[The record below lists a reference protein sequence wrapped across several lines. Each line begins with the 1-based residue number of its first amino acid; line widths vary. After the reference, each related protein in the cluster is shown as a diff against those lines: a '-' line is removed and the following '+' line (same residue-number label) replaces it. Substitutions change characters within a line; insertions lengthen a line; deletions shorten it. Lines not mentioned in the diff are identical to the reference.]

1 MLGIQYS
8 QQNANVGL
16 TFDCYLGNAKNV
28 VNDKELL

>member
-16 TFDCYLGNAKNV
+16 TIDRYLGNAKNI
-28 VNDKELL
+28 VNDEELL